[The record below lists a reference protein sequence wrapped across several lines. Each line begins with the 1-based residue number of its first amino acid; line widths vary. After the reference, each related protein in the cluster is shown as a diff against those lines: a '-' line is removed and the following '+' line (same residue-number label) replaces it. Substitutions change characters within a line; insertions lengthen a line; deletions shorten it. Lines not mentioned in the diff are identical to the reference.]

1 MASIPPRVPITSIPP
16 TALAR
21 ARFILLPQLLMM
33 VGMPD
38 SEYRKAVEET
48 QQNSS
53 SADEP
58 DQESADP
65 ERTEDQKPTHRITGT
80 EDDYSSGEGK

>member
-1 MASIPPRVPITSIPP
+1 MI
-16 TALAR
+16 
-21 ARFILLPQLLMM
+21 

-38 SEYRKAVEET
+38 SKYRKAVEET
-48 QQNSS
+48 QQDSS

-58 DQESADP
+58 DKESADP
-65 ERTEDQKPTHRITGT
+65 AGKKDQKPTHRITGT

>member
-1 MASIPPRVPITSIPP
+1 
-16 TALAR
+16 
-21 ARFILLPQLLMM
+21 
-33 VGMPD
+33 MPD
-38 SEYRKAVEET
+38 SQYRKAVEET
-48 QQNSS
+48 QQDSS

-65 ERTEDQKPTHRITGT
+65 ERTEDKKSTHRITGT

>member
-1 MASIPPRVPITSIPP
+1 MIVA
-16 TALAR
+16 
-21 ARFILLPQLLMM
+21 
-33 VGMPD
+33 MPD

-48 QQNSS
+48 QQDSS
-53 SADEP
+53 SVDEP

-65 ERTEDQKPTHRITGT
+65 ERTEDQKPTHGITGT